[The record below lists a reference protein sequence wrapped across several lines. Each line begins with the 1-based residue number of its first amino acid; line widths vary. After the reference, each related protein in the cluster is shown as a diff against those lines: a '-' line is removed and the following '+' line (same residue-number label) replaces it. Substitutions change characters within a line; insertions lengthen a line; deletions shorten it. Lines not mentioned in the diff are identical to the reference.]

1 MSYIINLNSL
11 RKGENTVATL
21 KSKLKEQIQKEKDL
35 ATDLLLKCET
45 KEGEYIARSWLES
58 IKNIN
63 RVCEERKRY

>member
-1 MSYIINLNSL
+1 M
-11 RKGENTVATL
+11 ATL